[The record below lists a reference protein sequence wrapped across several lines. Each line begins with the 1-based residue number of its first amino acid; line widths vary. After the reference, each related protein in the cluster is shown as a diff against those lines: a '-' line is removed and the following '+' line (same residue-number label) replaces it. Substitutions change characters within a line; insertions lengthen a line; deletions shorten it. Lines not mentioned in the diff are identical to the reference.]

1 MQSNFKGTATL
12 PRCFKAMMC
21 AVTGLSL
28 LATASPIGA
37 TAASSVEVRGAQFI
51 PEDDIQRTCAV
62 EVGVSYSTEELRA
75 IEACLM
81 STAVFEAVALY
92 REDDVLVI
100 DVVELDTRPGRIAGG
115 LFYDSQDEVTAS
127 LFFERENLFPGTYG
141 ALEFSFNPEVKR
153 LDGQLIWDDALGNGV
168 SLGVRGFGEKLDHDD
183 RSYAQEI
190 YRIEPYVDWRP
201 NELTRFEF
209 GVGARRYS
217 MSDVTPAASGLLAQE
232 AASLGDVT
240 APYVRFGIQVHSPD
254 AAEGDE
260 TSGRVDYE
268 ANIHQVFWNLG
279 TDDPLSET
287 RLSGTV
293 LVAVKERTRLLVGLR
308 GGAVLGLKDN
318 YTRVIDRFFPGAEA
332 FRGFAPRGI
341 GPRDGPDALGGNY
354 YLVGSVELQ
363 RQFSTRNGMN
373 FVGSAFAD
381 VGASWGLDDTLG
393 GVIDDS
399 WHRRS
404 SVGVSLTFDVASVP
418 VSLYVAHPVESEAGD
433 DLQTLGLSISARF

>member
-1 MQSNFKGTATL
+1 
-12 PRCFKAMMC
+12 MC

-37 TAASSVEVRGAQFI
+37 TPASSVEVRGAQFI
-51 PEDDIQRTCAV
+51 PEDDIQRTCGV
-62 EVGVSYSTEELRA
+62 EAGVSYSTEELRV

-127 LFFERENLFPGTYG
+127 LFFERENLFPGIYG
-141 ALEFSFNPEVKR
+141 ALEFNFNPEVKR
-153 LDGQLIWDDALGNGV
+153 LDGQLIWDDALGNSV
-168 SLGVRGFGEKLDHDD
+168 SLGVRGFGEQLDYDD

-201 NELTRFEF
+201 NKLTRFEF
-209 GVGARRYS
+209 GVGTRRYS
-217 MSDVTPAASGLLAQE
+217 MSAVTPAASGLLAQE
-232 AASLGDVT
+232 TASLGDVT
-240 APYVRFGIQVHSPD
+240 APYVRFGMQVHSPD
-254 AAEGDE
+254 VAEGDE
-260 TSGRVDYE
+260 PPEGFDYE

-279 TDDPLSET
+279 TDYPLSET

-293 LVAVKERTRLLVGLR
+293 QVAVEERTRLLFGLR

-318 YTRVIDRFFPGAEA
+318 STRAIDRFFPGAET

-341 GPRDGPDALGGNY
+341 GPRDGSDALGGNY
-354 YLVGSVELQ
+354 YLVGSIELQ
-363 RQFSTRNGMN
+363 RQFSARNGMN
-373 FVGSAFAD
+373 FLGGVFAD
-381 VGASWGLDDTLG
+381 VGASWGLDDTMG

-433 DLQTLGLSISARF
+433 DRQTLGLSISARF